1 MVLQENADDEILVAG
16 ENAISGCPYAVVAL
30 GENLVGTA
38 INSQVRHP
46 TFLQPNTLPRV
57 LKTKTFCKQVAVW
70 SVSPEGELTSS
81 ATWSGAF
88 IAYMLARG
96 PSPRTLIVGDALR
109 SVTLLEYVPPA
120 SAPMQGQ
127 LKELGKDYRARYMVA
142 VEALSSSRGT
152 AAEGGGAEGEGGG
165 GGGLQRIIGAEADLN
180 MFTLERGRAGWSE
193 GFGRRGRPVG
203 AGSMARGR
211 SGLALP
217 TWYVRIS
224 FLPSSCSSIN

>member
-1 MVLQENADDEILVAG
+1 MVLQENADGEILVAG

-70 SVSPEGELTSS
+70 SVSPEGELTLS

-142 VEALSSSRGT
+142 VEALSSSRGST
-152 AAEGGGAEGEGGG
+152 AEGEEGKGGG
-165 GGGLQRIIGAEADLN
+165 GGMQRIIGAEADLN
-180 MFTLERGRAGWSE
+180 MFTLERDAQAGARDLADAGVLSAQGRWHVGEVVSR
-193 GFGRRGRPVG
+193 FRRGIF
-203 AGSMARGR
+203 GSRF
-211 SGLALP
+211 
-217 TWYVRIS
+217 
-224 FLPSSCSSIN
+224 FLPLARA